1 VIVVDANVLATA
13 LADDG
18 GDGQLARDHL
28 AGQDLIAP
36 ELIDLE
42 VLSVWRRTLTD
53 PRRSDLAITDL
64 HQIRLTRV
72 PHRSLLDRCWQL
84 RRNLTTYDAAYV
96 AVAELFDA
104 TLLTA
109 DLRLSRATGP
119 RCAITTIP

>member
-1 VIVVDANVLATA
+1 VIVVDASVLATA

-18 GDGQLARDHL
+18 ADGQLARDHL
-28 AGQDLIAP
+28 AGQHLIAP

-53 PRRSDLAITDL
+53 PRRADLAITDL

-72 PHRSLLDRCWQL
+72 PHHSLIDRCWQL
-84 RRNLTTYDAAYV
+84 RHNLTTYDAAYV
-96 AVAELFDA
+96 AVAEVFNA

-119 RCAITTIP
+119 RCAIATIP